1 MCTVTLSFDKND
13 KVASEKL
20 AALLGTGLFVQLDSQ
35 EELDIDYSDQSL
47 CEDDPSFPKIDRD
60 LTPEE
65 LEQLIIEDLHS
76 IYKVEYAV

>member
-47 CEDDPSFPKIDRD
+47 YEDDPSFPEIDKD
-60 LTPEE
+60 MTPEE

>member
-47 CEDDPSFPKIDRD
+47 YEDDPSVPKIDRD